1 MSRSLPS
8 RDFILREAVTVPDLD
23 REPARANPQS
33 WIAVY
38 LPNLAF
44 DVFASAAADE
54 PAVVVEPSHGQVH
67 VVAVNRFARRCGIAP
82 GAKLNSAFALAAS
95 LRVFERSIRR
105 EQASLESLSAWAQ
118 SLTSTVSLSP
128 PDTVLL
134 EVAGSVRLF
143 GGLAAIKHKL
153 DEELT
158 RRRWARRLCAA
169 PTATAAV
176 WLARGALEDVE
187 SLATLPGRLG
197 SLPIRATRWPL
208 EVQALLRDLGL
219 RTIADCLRLPRDGF
233 ARRVGLQYLHDLD
246 RALARRFDLREPFV
260 PHERWS
266 TKRELYHETS
276 DSAVFMAAVEDM
288 LDALTVELRRR
299 QAEVRT
305 LSIAFEHVR
314 REPTLESFDW
324 AEPTHERNRLLSLL
338 RDRLE
343 RIVLPAPSIALRITT
358 GFLLPLQPKSDDL
371 FDPLPAETLAHV
383 LLERLRGRL
392 GADAVHGIVPVAEH
406 RPEFAWSR
414 SDARA
419 AAAPPRADGPL
430 SPWARQRPLWLL
442 PIPLPLASAEAHR
455 YYRGSV
461 ELGSNAERIESGW
474 WDGRDACRDYYAA
487 SSSGGERLWIYRDRH
502 SLDWYLHGL
511 FG

>member
-8 RDFILREAVTVPDLD
+8 RDFALREAVTVPNLD
-23 REPARANPQS
+23 REPVRASPQS

-44 DVFASAAADE
+44 DVFGNAVADE
-54 PAVVVEPSHGQVH
+54 PAVVVEPLHGQLY
-67 VVAVNRFARRCGIAP
+67 VVAVNRFARRCGIVP

-95 LRVFERSIRR
+95 LRVFERSVRR

-118 SLTSTVSLSP
+118 RLTSTVSLSP

-143 GGLAAIKHKL
+143 GSLAAIKHKL
-153 DEELT
+153 DEELA

-169 PTATAAV
+169 PTATSAL
-176 WLARGALEDVE
+176 WLARGAVEDVE
-187 SLATLPGRLG
+187 SLATLTGRLG
-197 SLPIRATRWPL
+197 SLPVRVTRWPL
-208 EVQALLRDLGL
+208 EVQALLQDLGA

-233 ARRVGLQYLHDLD
+233 ARRVGLTYLHDLD
-246 RALARRFDLREPFV
+246 RALARRFDPHESFV
-260 PHERWS
+260 PRESWG

-276 DSAVFMAAVEDM
+276 DVAVFMTAVEDM

-299 QAEVRT
+299 QAEVR
-305 LSIAFEHVR
+305 SVRIAFEHVR
-314 REPTLESFDW
+314 REPTFESFDW

-343 RIVLPAPSIALRITT
+343 RIVLPAPAIALRLTT
-358 GFLLPLQPKSDDL
+358 GFLLPSRPKADDL
-371 FDPLPAETLAHV
+371 FDKTPVETLAHV

-419 AAAPPRADGPL
+419 AAASRAGGPL
-430 SPWARQRPLWLL
+430 SPWAAKRPLWLL
-442 PIPLPLASAEAHR
+442 PVPLPLGSTEAHR

-461 ELGSNAERIESGW
+461 ELGSSAERIESGW

-487 SSSGGERLWIYRDRH
+487 SSSGGERLWIYRDRR
-502 SLDWYLHGL
+502 SLDWHLHGL

>member
-8 RDFILREAVTVPDLD
+8 RDLALREAVTVPNLD
-23 REPARANPQS
+23 RELARANPQS

-44 DVFASAAADE
+44 DVFGREVSDE
-54 PAVVVEPSHGQVH
+54 PAVVVEPLHGQIY
-67 VVAVNRFARRCGIAP
+67 VVAVNRFARRCGIVP

-95 LRVFERSIRR
+95 LRVFERSVRR

-118 SLTSTVSLSP
+118 RLTSTVSPSP

-143 GGLAAIKHKL
+143 GSLAAIQHKL
-153 DEELT
+153 DEELA
-158 RRRWARRLCAA
+158 RRRWTRRLCAA
-169 PTATAAV
+169 PTAMSAL
-176 WLARGALEDVE
+176 WLARGAAEDVE
-187 SLATLPGRLG
+187 SLATLSGRLG
-197 SLPIRATRWPL
+197 SLPVRVTRWPL
-208 EVQALLRDLGL
+208 EVQALLQDLGL

-233 ARRVGLQYLHDLD
+233 ARRVGLAYLHDLD
-246 RALARRFDLREPFV
+246 RALARRFDLHESFV
-260 PHERWS
+260 PRERWG

-276 DSAVFMAAVEDM
+276 DAAVFIAAVEDM
-288 LDALTVELRRR
+288 LDALTIELRRR

-314 REPTLESFDW
+314 REPTFECFDW
-324 AEPTHERNRLLSLL
+324 AEPTHERRRLLSLL
-338 RDRLE
+338 SDRLE
-343 RIVLPAPSIALRITT
+343 RIVLPAPAIALRLTT
-358 GFLLPLQPKSDDL
+358 GFLLPLRPKADDL
-371 FDPLPAETLAHV
+371 FDKTPVETLAHV
-383 LLERLRGRL
+383 LLERLRARL

-419 AAAPPRADGPL
+419 ATASARAEGPL
-430 SPWARQRPLWLL
+430 SPSARQRPLWLL
-442 PIPLPLASAEAHR
+442 PIPLPLGSIEAHR

-461 ELGSNAERIESGW
+461 ELGSSAERIESGW

-487 SSSGGERLWIYRDRH
+487 SSSGGERLWIYRDRR
-502 SLDWYLHGL
+502 SLAWHLHGL

>member
-8 RDFILREAVTVPDLD
+8 RDFSLGEAVTAPNLE
-23 REPARANPQS
+23 REAARANPQS

-44 DVFASAAADE
+44 DVFRSAVADE
-54 PAVVVEPSHGQVH
+54 PAVVVEPLHGQVY
-67 VVAVNRFARRCGIAP
+67 VVAVNRFARRSGIVP

-95 LRVFERSIRR
+95 LRVFERSVRR
-105 EQASLESLSAWAQ
+105 EQTSLESLSAWAQ
-118 SLTSTVSLSP
+118 RLTSTVSSSP

-143 GGLAAIKHKL
+143 GSLAAIKHKL
-153 DEELT
+153 DEELA

-169 PTATAAV
+169 PTATAAL
-176 WLARGALEDVE
+176 WLARGAVEDVE
-187 SLATLPGRLG
+187 SLATLSGRLG
-197 SLPIRATRWPL
+197 SLPIRVTRWPL
-208 EVQALLRDLGL
+208 EIQALLQDLGL

-233 ARRVGLQYLHDLD
+233 ARRVGLDYLHDLD
-246 RALARRFDLREPFV
+246 RALARRFDLRESFV
-260 PHERWS
+260 PQERWS

-276 DSAVFMAAVEDM
+276 DAAVFMAAVEDM

-314 REPTLESFDW
+314 REPTFESFDW
-324 AEPTHERNRLLSLL
+324 AEPTHERKRLLSLL

-343 RIVLPAPSIALRITT
+343 RIVLPAPAIALRVTT
-358 GFLLPLQPKSDDL
+358 GFLLPLQSKADDL
-371 FDPLPAETLAHV
+371 FDKTPVETLAHV

-392 GADAVHGIVPVAEH
+392 GADAVHGIAPVAEH

-414 SDARA
+414 SDACA
-419 AAAPPRADGPL
+419 STASPRADGPL
-430 SPWARQRPLWLL
+430 SPWAAKRPLWLL
-442 PIPLPLASAEAHR
+442 PAPLPLGSTEAHR

-487 SSSGGERLWIYRDRH
+487 SSTGGERLWVYRDRR

>member
-1 MSRSLPS
+1 MSRSSPS
-8 RDFILREAVTVPDLD
+8 CNLALREAVTVPNLD

-44 DVFASAAADE
+44 DVFGRAVGDE
-54 PAVVVEPSHGQVH
+54 PAVVVEPLHGQVY
-67 VVAVNRFARRCGIAP
+67 VVAVNRFASRCGIVP

-95 LRVFERSIRR
+95 LRVLERSIRR
-105 EQASLESLSAWAQ
+105 EQASLESLSTWAER
-118 SLTSTVSLSP
+118 LTSTVSLSP

-143 GGLAAIKHKL
+143 GSLAAIKQKL
-153 DEELT
+153 GEELV
-158 RRRWARRLCAA
+158 RRRWAGRLCAA
-169 PTATAAV
+169 PTATAAL
-176 WLARGALEDVE
+176 WLARGAVEDVE

-197 SLPIRATRWPL
+197 SLPIRVTRWPL
-208 EVQALLRDLGL
+208 ETQALLRDLGL

-233 ARRVGLQYLHDLD
+233 ARRVGLEYLHDLD
-246 RALARRFDLREPFV
+246 RALARRFDLHESFV

-276 DSAVFMAAVEDM
+276 NAAVFMAAVEDM

-299 QAEVRT
+299 QAEVRS
-305 LSIAFEHVR
+305 LRIAFEHVR
-314 REPTLESFDW
+314 REPTFESFDW
-324 AEPTHERNRLLSLL
+324 AEPTHDRDRLLSLT

-343 RIVLPAPSIALRITT
+343 RIVLPAPAIALGMTT
-358 GFLLPLQPKSDDL
+358 GFLQPLQPKADDL
-371 FDPLPAETLAHV
+371 FDKVPVETLSHV

-414 SDARA
+414 SDASA
-419 AAAPPRADGPL
+419 AASARADGCL
-430 SPWARQRPLWLL
+430 SPWARRRPLWLL
-442 PIPLPLASAEAHR
+442 PLPLPLGSTEARR

-461 ELGSNAERIESGW
+461 VLGSSAERIESGW

-487 SSSGGERLWIYRDRH
+487 QSSGGERLWVYRDRR

>member
-8 RDFILREAVTVPDLD
+8 RDFILREAVTVPDHD

-33 WIAVY
+33 WIAAY

-44 DVFASAAADE
+44 DVFGNAVADE
-54 PAVVVEPSHGQVH
+54 PAVVVEPLHGQVY

-118 SLTSTVSLSP
+118 KLTSTVSVSP

-143 GGLAAIKHKL
+143 GSLAAIKRKL
-153 DEELT
+153 GEELA
-158 RRRWARRLCAA
+158 RRHWTGRLCAA
-169 PTATAAV
+169 PTATAAM
-176 WLARGALEDVE
+176 WLARGAVEDVE
-187 SLATLPGRLG
+187 SLATLSGRLG
-197 SLPIRATRWPL
+197 SLPIRVTRWPL

-233 ARRVGLQYLHDLD
+233 ARRVGLAYLHELD
-246 RALARRFDLREPFV
+246 RALARRFDLRAPFV
-260 PHERWS
+260 ARERWS

-276 DSAVFMAAVEDM
+276 DAAIFMTAVEDM
-288 LDALTVELRRR
+288 LEALTVELRRR
-299 QAEVRT
+299 QAEVRS
-305 LSIAFEHVR
+305 LRIAFEHVR
-314 REPTLESFDW
+314 REPTFESFDW
-324 AEPTHERNRLLSLL
+324 AEPTHERNRLLSLT

-343 RIVLPAPSIALRITT
+343 RIVLPAPAIGLRLTT
-358 GFLLPLQPKSDDL
+358 GLLTPLQTKVDDL
-371 FDPLPAETLAHV
+371 FDRVPVETLAHV
-383 LLERLRGRL
+383 LLERLRDRL

-419 AAAPPRADGPL
+419 AAPSRADGPV

-442 PIPLPLASAEAHR
+442 PVPLPLASAEARR
-455 YYRGSV
+455 YYRGTV
-461 ELGSNAERIESGW
+461 ELASSAERIESGW

-487 SSSGGERLWIYRDRH
+487 SSSGGERLWIYRDRR

>member
-8 RDFILREAVTVPDLD
+8 RDFALREAVTVPDLD

-44 DVFASAAADE
+44 DVFGSAVTDE
-54 PAVVVEPSHGQVH
+54 PAVVVEPLHGQVY

-95 LRVFERSIRR
+95 LQVFERSIRR
-105 EQASLESLSAWAQ
+105 EQASLDSLSAWAQ
-118 SLTSTVSLSP
+118 RLTSTVSLSP

-143 GGLAAIKHKL
+143 GSLAAIKHKL
-153 DEELT
+153 GEELK
-158 RRRWARRLCAA
+158 RRRWAGRLCVA
-169 PTATAAV
+169 PTATAAL
-176 WLARGALEDVE
+176 WLARGAVDDVE
-187 SLATLPGRLG
+187 SLAMLSGKLG
-197 SLPIRATRWPL
+197 SLPIRVTRWPL

-233 ARRVGLQYLHDLD
+233 ARRVGLEYLHDLD
-246 RALARRFDLREPFV
+246 RALARRFDPREPFV
-260 PHERWS
+260 PRERWS
-266 TKRELYHETS
+266 TKRELCHETS
-276 DSAVFMAAVEDM
+276 DGAVFMAAVEDV
-288 LDALTVELRRR
+288 LGALTIELRRR
-299 QAEVRT
+299 QAEVRS
-305 LSIAFEHVR
+305 LRIAFEHVR
-314 REPTLESFDW
+314 REPTFESFDW
-324 AEPTHERNRLLSLL
+324 AEPTHERDRLLSLV

-343 RIVLPAPSIALRITT
+343 RVALPAPAIALRVTT
-358 GFLLPLQPKSDDL
+358 GFLWPLQPRADDL
-371 FDPLPAETLAHV
+371 FDPLPVETLAHV

-406 RPEFAWSR
+406 RPEFAWSK

-419 AAAPPRADGPL
+419 AAASPRVAGPV
-430 SPWARQRPLWLL
+430 SPWASRRPLWLL
-442 PIPLPLASAEAHR
+442 PVPLPLASTEAHR

-461 ELGSNAERIESGW
+461 ELGSSAERIESGW

-487 SSSGGERLWIYRDRH
+487 LSSGGERLWIYRDRR

>member
-8 RDFILREAVTVPDLD
+8 RNLALREAVTVPDLD

-44 DVFASAAADE
+44 DVFGRAVADE
-54 PAVVVEPSHGQVH
+54 PAVVVEPLHGQIY
-67 VVAVNRFARRCGIAP
+67 VVGVNRFARRCGIAP

-118 SLTSTVSLSP
+118 RLTSTVSLSP

-143 GGLAAIKHKL
+143 GSLAAIKHKL
-153 DEELT
+153 DEELA
-158 RRRWARRLCAA
+158 RRRWAGRLCAA
-169 PTATAAV
+169 PTATAAL
-176 WLARGALEDVE
+176 WLARGAVEDVE
-187 SLATLPGRLG
+187 SLATLSGKLG
-197 SLPIRATRWPL
+197 SLPVRVTRWPR
-208 EVQALLRDLGL
+208 EVQALLRDLGV

-233 ARRVGLQYLHDLD
+233 ARRVGREYLHDLD

-260 PHERWS
+260 SHERWS

-276 DSAVFMAAVEDM
+276 DAAVFIAAVEDM
-288 LDALTVELRRR
+288 LDALAVELRRR
-299 QAEVRT
+299 QAELRS
-305 LSIAFEHVR
+305 LRIAFEHVR
-314 REPTLESFDW
+314 REPTFESFDW
-324 AEPTHERNRLLSLL
+324 AEPTHERDRMLRLV

-343 RIVLPAPSIALRITT
+343 RIVLSAPAIALRVTT
-358 GFLLPLQPKSDDL
+358 GFLWPLQPKADDL
-371 FDPLPAETLAHV
+371 FDQAPVETLSQV

-419 AAAPPRADGPL
+419 AAASPRADGPL
-430 SPWARQRPLWLL
+430 SPWATQRPLWLL
-442 PIPLPLASAEAHR
+442 RVPLPLASAEARR
-455 YYRGSV
+455 YYRGSL
-461 ELGSNAERIESGW
+461 ELGSSAERIESGW

-487 SSSGGERLWIYRDRH
+487 SSSGGERLWIYRDRR

>member
-8 RDFILREAVTVPDLD
+8 RDLALREAATVPDPD
-23 REPARANPQS
+23 RGPARANPQS
-33 WIAVY
+33 WLAVY

-44 DVFASAAADE
+44 DVFGSQGADE
-54 PAVVVEPSHGQVH
+54 PAVVVEPLHGQVY
-67 VVAVNRFARRCGIAP
+67 VVAVNRSARRCGIVR

-105 EQASLESLSAWAQ
+105 EQASLESLSAWVQ
-118 SLTSTVSLSP
+118 RLTSVASLSP

-143 GGLAAIKHKL
+143 GSLAAIKHKL
-153 DEELT
+153 AEELA
-158 RRRWARRLCAA
+158 RRRWAVRLCAA
-169 PTATAAV
+169 PTATAAL
-176 WLARGALEDVE
+176 WLARGAVEDVE
-187 SLATLPGRLG
+187 SLATLSGRLG
-197 SLPIRATRWPL
+197 SLPLRVTRWPP
-208 EVQALLRDLGL
+208 EVQALLRDLGV

-233 ARRVGLQYLHDLD
+233 ARRVGREFLHDLD
-246 RALARRFDLREPFV
+246 RALARRFDPREAFV

-266 TKRELYHETS
+266 AKRELYHETANV
-276 DSAVFMAAVEDM
+276 AVLMAAVEDM

-314 REPTLESFDW
+314 REPTFESFDW
-324 AEPTHERNRLLSLL
+324 AEPTHERDRLLSLL

-343 RIVLPAPSIALRITT
+343 RIVLPAPAIALRVTT
-358 GFLLPLQPKSDDL
+358 GFLLPLQPKADDL
-371 FDPLPAETLAHV
+371 FDPMPVETLSHV

-392 GADAVHGIVPVAEH
+392 GAEAVHGIAPVAEH

-414 SDARA
+414 SDAGA
-419 AAAPPRADGPL
+419 AGASCAGGPL

-442 PIPLPLASAEAHR
+442 PAPLPLGSVEAHR

-461 ELGSNAERIESGW
+461 ELGSSAERIESGW

-487 SSSGGERLWIYRDRH
+487 QSSSGERLWIYRDRR

>member
-1 MSRSLPS
+1 MSRSPPS
-8 RDFILREAVTVPDLD
+8 HNLALREAVTVPDLD
-23 REPARANPQS
+23 REPARANSPS

-44 DVFASAAADE
+44 DVFASAVADE
-54 PAVVVEPSHGQVH
+54 PAVVVEPLHGQVY
-67 VVAVNRFARRCGIAP
+67 VVAVNRFARRCGIEP

-105 EQASLESLSAWAQ
+105 EQASLESLSGWAQ
-118 SLTSTVSLSP
+118 RLTSTVSLSP

-134 EVAGSVRLF
+134 EAAGSVRLF
-143 GGLAAIKHKL
+143 GSLATIEHKL
-153 DEELT
+153 VEELA
-158 RRRWARRLCAA
+158 RRRWAGRLCAA
-169 PTATAAV
+169 PTATAAL
-176 WLARGALEDVE
+176 WLARGAVEDVE
-187 SLATLPGRLG
+187 SLATLSGKLG
-197 SLPIRATRWPL
+197 SLPIRVTRWPRV
-208 EVQALLRDLGL
+208 VQALLRDLGV

-233 ARRVGLQYLHDLD
+233 ARRVGLEYLHDLD

-260 PHERWS
+260 SHERWS

-276 DSAVFMAAVEDM
+276 DAAVFMAAVEDM
-288 LDALTVELRRR
+288 LDALAVELRRR
-299 QAEVRT
+299 QAEVRS
-305 LSIAFEHVR
+305 LRIAFEHVR
-314 REPTLESFDW
+314 GEPTFESFDW
-324 AEPTHERNRLLSLL
+324 AEPTHERGRLLSLV

-343 RIVLPAPSIALRITT
+343 RIVLSAPAIALRVTT
-358 GFLLPLQPKSDDL
+358 GFLWPLQAKADDL
-371 FDPLPAETLAHV
+371 FEPLPVETLSQV

-419 AAAPPRADGPL
+419 TAASRRVDGPL
-430 SPWARQRPLWLL
+430 SSWARQRPLWLL
-442 PIPLPLASAEAHR
+442 RVPLPLASTEARR
-455 YYRGSV
+455 YYRGSL
-461 ELGSNAERIESGW
+461 EIGSSAERIESGW

-487 SSSGGERLWIYRDRH
+487 SSSGGERLWIYRDRR